1 MDALARLD
9 GWLAERD
16 HLAPVVPRVGLGI
29 VIVLEGVHELVAPS
43 VWAAYAAPWVL
54 ALWPAPMVPPMVASG
69 AAEVGFGLA
78 LVADRYTTLS
88 ATVVAASI
96 AFVVVNLATIGLAS
110 GRFVDV
116 ALRDVG
122 LVALAAG
129 VALQSASDGG

>member
-1 MDALARLD
+1 MDPLAGLD
-9 GWLAERD
+9 RWLAERA
-16 HLAPVVPRVGLGI
+16 HVAPAVLRVGLGV
-29 VIVLEGVHELVAPS
+29 VILFEGVHKLFAPS

-54 ALWPAPMVPPMVASG
+54 ALWPAPMVPTMVASG

-88 ATVVAASI
+88 ATVVAVSI
-96 AFVVVNLATIGLAS
+96 AFVVVNLATIGLAT